1 MNHVT
6 HELVAALRETPTVS
20 KHLHVP
26 LQSGDGRVLRDMARR
41 YDLATYLRRLEPLGD
56 DFNLTTDA
64 IAGFPTEDDR
74 AFRRTLAAVR
84 EARITKVHV
93 FPYSPRPGTAT
104 AAADTV
110 PTAVKKERSARLRA
124 YSGAA
129 CLARW
134 RTKIGRE
141 DTVLVDRPGRG
152 YGDDY
157 CPWRVEGPVASFVR
171 VRGADVTEEG
181 IVAA

>member
-1 MNHVT
+1 V
-6 HELVAALRETPTVS
+6 
-20 KHLHVP
+20 
-26 LQSGDGRVLRDMARR
+26 
-41 YDLATYLRRLEPLGD
+41 
-56 DFNLTTDA
+56 TTDV
-64 IAGFPTEDDR
+64 IVGFPTEGER

-110 PTAVKKERSARLRA
+110 PPAVKKERSGRLRA
-124 YSGAA
+124 YSDAA
-129 CLARW
+129 CRARW

-157 CPWRVEGPVASFVR
+157 CPWRVDGPIGAFVR